1 MTRINTLVQ
10 LAASKEPPPRSVW
23 GMAMVMLGSAF
34 GAASSPTRPE
44 RRAGR

>member
-1 MTRINTLVQ
+1 MTRINTLIH
-10 LAASKEPPPRSVW
+10 LAAAKEPSPRSVRD
-23 GMAMVMLGSAF
+23 MAMAMLGFAF